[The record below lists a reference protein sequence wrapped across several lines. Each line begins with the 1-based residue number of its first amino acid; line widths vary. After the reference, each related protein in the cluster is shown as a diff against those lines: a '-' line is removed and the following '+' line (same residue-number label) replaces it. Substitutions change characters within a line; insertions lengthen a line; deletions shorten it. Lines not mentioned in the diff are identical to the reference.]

1 MKLSGLWNGSSQLK
15 RHLGRLTC
23 QQSIPVLHYLTKLG
37 ILSLLLWMIHC
48 EEKIPVLQSN
58 VAPLEFNTYIIP
70 DSTDSIEYSQ
80 QTLTPY
86 PGGSNILFVGND
98 ENVQTYTLLKFDNL
112 AALPDTLDSLIGV
125 TLNLQS
131 FHKFYLLGNDTP
143 TVEISISQL
152 LNGGVDPWTEDS
164 STVLDFNLDSYNLT
178 FLATLVCE
186 KEDTFSVALDTQ
198 LVCNWYDE
206 TNTDYTLVLQPASS
220 DIACIQALYSKETS
234 YDPWLQVSYV
244 EDGDTATIKILPSSD
259 LSIIQ
264 YKKSFKSETALFV
277 SSGRSAHA
285 FLKFNLQNII
295 PDKNALIAKANLHL
309 TINSQANQ
317 LYGQLYYL
325 YITALDS
332 AKFGDPDYD
341 PKQYSYDLYHSISDT
356 SAYVDIDI
364 KSIIQGITSDYV
376 ENYGLVLWATTGD
389 LNIATLSFYN
399 ASALNPAESRPYIEI
414 LTMKEQ

>member
-1 MKLSGLWNGSSQLK
+1 MKLSGLWNGSSQPK

-23 QQSIPVLHYLTKLG
+23 QQSIPVLDYLAKLG
-37 ILSLLLWMIHC
+37 ILCLILWMIRC
-48 EEKIPVLQSN
+48 EEKIPVLQSSIP
-58 VAPLEFNTYIIP
+58 PLEFNTYTIP

-86 PGGSNILFVGND
+86 LGGSNILFVGND
-98 ENVQTYTLLKFDNL
+98 ENVQTYTLLKFDDL
-112 AALPDTLDSLIGV
+112 TALPDTLDSLIEV

-131 FHKFYLLGNDTP
+131 FHKFYLLGDDTP

-152 LNGGVDPWTEDS
+152 LNRGVDHWTEDS
-164 STVLDFNLDSYNLT
+164 STVLDFNLDSCSLT

-206 TNTDYTLVLQPASS
+206 TNTDYTLALQPASG
-220 DIACIQALYSKETS
+220 DIACIQAFYSRETA
-234 YDPWLQVSYV
+234 YDPWLQVSYI
-244 EDGDTATIKILPSSD
+244 EGGETTAVKIYPSSD

-264 YKKSFKSETALFV
+264 YKKSFESETTLFV

-285 FLKFNLQNII
+285 FLKFNLQNVI

-309 TINSQANQ
+309 TIDSQANQ

-332 AKFGDPDYD
+332 AKFGDPVYD
-341 PKQYSYDLYHSISDT
+341 PKQYSYDLYHSIADT
-356 SAYVDIDI
+356 STYVEIDI

-389 LNIATLSFYN
+389 LNIATLGFYN
-399 ASALNPAESRPYIEI
+399 AGALTPAESRPYIEI